1 MSDAEVVHQVTC
13 HRVAFGHLHPE
24 CVGILGRGKHL
35 SPGAVRSKQGGQ
47 LVRNYFKA
55 QTTAVNQVQTSS
67 CALLGGTITY
77 ISIRR
82 DVRCYYCAA
91 MYCGGRAGAQGSP
104 LLRHAAQLQGVHV
117 PRGGT
122 TYRES
127 CDEECIAHGVSS

>member
-47 LVRNYFKA
+47 LVRDYFKA
-55 QTTAVNQVQTSS
+55 QTTAVNQVQTSWVTQISTSS

-77 ISIRR
+77 KYQKRR
-82 DVRCYYCAA
+82 E
-91 MYCGGRAGAQGSP
+91 M
-104 LLRHAAQLQGVHV
+104 
-117 PRGGT
+117 
-122 TYRES
+122 
-127 CDEECIAHGVSS
+127 